1 VPELNLAMIL
11 VEVPEGASPDDVA
24 KLQKRADEA
33 AEKARAGGDFA
44 KLAAEYSDANNR
56 GRDGGV
62 LGLHPLDKYPELF
75 VKSTQGARV
84 GGIVGPVR
92 SPAGFHVLK
101 VLERKVNRELPE
113 VKIPQT
119 HVRQILLKVGPA
131 QSLQVARE
139 RLADFKRRI
148 QSGQAT
154 FEPAGAPVLAGRH
167 GGRGRR
173 PGWVPP
179 GSSCLE
185 RWC

>member
-1 VPELNLAMIL
+1 
-11 VEVPEGASPDDVA
+11 
-24 KLQKRADEA
+24 
-33 AEKARAGGDFA
+33 
-44 KLAAEYSDANNR
+44 
-56 GRDGGV
+56 V

-92 SPAGFHVLK
+92 SPAGFHILK

-119 HVRQILLKVGPA
+119 HVRQILLKVGPS
-131 QSLQVARE
+131 QSVQVARE

-154 FEPAGAPVLAGRH
+154 FSQLARQYSQDDTAAEGGDLAGCR
-167 GGRGRR
+167 
-173 PGWVPP
+173 P
-179 GSSCLE
+179 GSSCPSSN
-185 RWC
+185 RC